1 MKTVID
7 GTNRIYTQ
15 LKNGGIKAIING
27 EIYKDQRP
35 SGSLLE
41 DIVINSLPM
50 DNGFLQ
56 DGVFNVNCYVPFK
69 SITIGGVKQYVR
81 NNSRLDVISSE
92 VYSLLSNIYGEDY
105 NMSVE
110 YHQIFDEPSENTS
123 FISFRVQMN
132 LYN

>member
-27 EIYKDQRP
+27 EIYKEQRP

-56 DGVFNVNCYVPFK
+56 DGVFNVNCYVPLK

-81 NNSRLDVISSE
+81 NNSRLEVISSE

-110 YHQIFDEPSENTS
+110 YHQIFDEPSESTS